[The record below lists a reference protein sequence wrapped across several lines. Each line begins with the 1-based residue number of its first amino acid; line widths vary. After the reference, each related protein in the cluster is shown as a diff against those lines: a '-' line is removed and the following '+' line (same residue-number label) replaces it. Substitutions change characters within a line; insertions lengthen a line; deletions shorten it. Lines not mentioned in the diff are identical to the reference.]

1 MDTRMAGQAEAG
13 MSPDLDQIIEIRD
26 PDIDVEEV
34 MARVRANV
42 ARRRAEGAYQED
54 LDAIAREVREEVMA
68 FAAAEDRAGRR
79 SLVLTLA
86 ELDARWQLKE
96 QPFVSGLP
104 ILGRLIVAARSAW
117 NWMSTKWYVRPLIQ
131 QQSEFNSHAVRTLR
145 EVIAEQQMLADR
157 VERLEDLL
165 RQQQP
170 EFERLQTGSQGQDES
185 GRGGSG
191 GR

>member
-1 MDTRMAGQAEAG
+1 MDERTPAPAETEK
-13 MSPDLDQIIEIRD
+13 SPDLDQIIEIRD

-54 LDAIAREVREEVMA
+54 LDAIAREVRDEVLA
-68 FAAAEDRAGRR
+68 TAAAEDRADRR

-86 ELDARWQLKE
+86 ELDARWQLRE
-96 QPFVSGLP
+96 RPFVSGLP
-104 ILGRLIVAARSAW
+104 VLGRLIVAARSAW

-131 QQSEFNSHAVRTLR
+131 QQSEFNGHAVRTLR
-145 EVIAEQQMLADR
+145 ELVAEQQALADR
-157 VERLEDLL
+157 VQNLEDLL
-165 RQQQP
+165 RQQQIQI
-170 EFERLQTGSQGQDES
+170 ERLQSKSQDES

-191 GR
+191 CH